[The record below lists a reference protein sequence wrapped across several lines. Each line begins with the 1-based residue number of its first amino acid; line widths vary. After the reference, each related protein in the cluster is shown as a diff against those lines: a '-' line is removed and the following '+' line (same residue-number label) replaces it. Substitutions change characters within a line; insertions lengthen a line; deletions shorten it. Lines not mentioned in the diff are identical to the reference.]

1 MTDTNQ
7 FFLDL
12 RGVAC
17 PMNFVKT
24 KLFMDKMPGGEV
36 LRVLLDDGEPVE
48 SVSESV
54 AAEGHQVLARDKQSD
69 GHYSVLIRKAV

>member
-1 MTDTNQ
+1 MHQ
-7 FFLDL
+7 LDL

-24 KLFMDKMPGGEV
+24 KLRLDKLEGGDLLE
-36 LRVLLDDGEPVE
+36 VLLDKGEPFE

-54 AAEGHQVLARDKQSD
+54 QAD
-69 GHYSVLIRKAV
+69 GHVLEKAELDPGQSFATLLIRKTAV

>member
-1 MTDTNQ
+1 MHQ
-7 FFLDL
+7 LDL

-24 KLFMDKMPGGEV
+24 KLRLDKLEEGE
-36 LRVLLDDGEPVE
+36 LLQVLLDQGEPLE

-54 AAEGHQVLARDKQSD
+54 QAD
-69 GHYSVLIRKAV
+69 GHILEQSTLEEGGFARVIIRKT

>member
-1 MTDTNQ
+1 MHQ
-7 FFLDL
+7 LDL

-24 KLFMDKMPGGEV
+24 KLRLDKLEAGE
-36 LRVLLDDGEPVE
+36 LLQVLLDQGEPLE

-54 AAEGHQVLARDKQSD
+54 QAEGHTLEQSKLEE
-69 GHYSVLIRKAV
+69 GGYATVIIRKAGS

>member
-1 MTDTNQ
+1 MHK
-7 FFLDL
+7 LDL

-24 KLFMDKMPGGEV
+24 KLRLDKLEPGELLEV
-36 LRVLLDDGEPVE
+36 TLDLGEPYE

-54 AAEGHQVLARDKQSD
+54 QAD
-69 GHYSVLIRKAV
+69 GHTIEGSEAGPDGFATVVIRKNGAPSI